1 MKTTYLRNLLTAVV
15 CLFAGVSAQAQLTA
29 TYEAYPAADWGNE
42 KAVTF
47 SLTAVANAL
56 ETDTV
61 TLVKALDSWTAE
73 GSEDANMF
81 FLTTTDGLSD
91 NYTQGGKGGFWV
103 NADGVPQAWSGDNS
117 GLRWFNMIGWDA
129 PEDAFQIIIG
139 QFPGQCKAGDTFKP
153 QFVLKMGEKQATLE
167 VTINII
173 EKPEVNIPKPELAWA
188 KLTIVDE
195 VVQDVKQKPRT
206 DYNADVVEVNLT
218 EALAKLGIADAS
230 LVQNELKQL
239 LFAKEAY
246 MTDDSAIG
254 AQMSDSLT
262 NQSSANGIG
271 FWMRNVSDAEGNP
284 TFECAR
290 FGYDGDDSFYAES
303 FAFDAETGILSCNLG
318 QMPNKLVGGNTYYAD
333 LYIVYGEKAI
343 KIRYNLIIEEVKLGT
358 LEDYEKAGESTMLV
372 EMQPMESY
380 DTKNFSIDIE
390 TICTALGCQ
399 VGEIADFY
407 MLSSDIDF
415 GNKNQEGVGYWVSG
429 DGSII
434 NWGESAMF
442 YVTPKADDFSRFG
455 IGQYPGH
462 MNVGDS
468 IRASLYFLGN
478 GKYYQLNIDLKII
491 EPKQV
496 DSEFQSVAQR
506 NIEVQQVPVDYEWTS
521 GIDIPAAWV
530 EEQIGTSDWVLYA
543 LATLNE
549 DGTQK
554 EGNAKYSKSYT
565 CTPYPGFWMDG
576 EGHNVGWNQTP
587 TRVGITI
594 ASPEG
599 KFSLMQHPGCAL
611 GDVYKFPIFLVNE
624 ENGKMVT
631 FNFTYSV
638 VESVEEI
645 EVVGTEDIMVPLTA
659 EGKSITL
666 DIKKAADALG
676 TTVDNLADGKVLRG
690 MAADGSYSGA
700 NNFFDGLT
708 FDLQGNCA
716 TDADGGAFYFDMEI
730 NEDGQTAKLTAYC
743 PEGVA
748 DDFSVI
754 GLFCIQVENKQY
766 AYNAKFVS
774 DTIYTG
780 IETVSVADKKDNRIY
795 DLQGREVKNAKRGLY
810 IVNGR
815 KFVK

>member
-173 EKPEVNIPKPELAWA
+173 EKPEANIPKPELAWA

-290 FGYDGDDSFYAES
+290 FGYDGDDCFYAES

-708 FDLQGNCA
+708 FDLKGNCA

-780 IETVSVADKKDNRIY
+780 IETVAVADKNDNRIY